1 MLVYEGIKAGFIN
14 DVNLNLIVNKI
25 YEKYQKYFGRTSESQ
40 LNSWKN
46 SMQYMRGVLDDN
58 EIPDNAG
65 VAIEFNIPTTS
76 KRIDFILSGRD
87 RNKKDS
93 VIIIELKQWEN
104 CDAVEGKDGIVSTFT
119 GHAIREVTH
128 PSYQAM
134 SYANLIKDFNETV
147 QLEDIGLYPCAFLH
161 NYVLSEDDPI
171 CSSQYQ
177 EYIKEAPMFGA
188 NDFMKLRRFIKKYIQ
203 EGDDRETLY
212 KIENG
217 KIRPSKRLQD
227 SLAKMLQGNK
237 EFNMIDEQKVIY
249 EEAIRMAIDT
259 LSSNEKNVLVVQGGP
274 GTGKSVLAI
283 NLLVELTNR
292 NMTCF
297 YVTKNAAPRAVF
309 RDKLKGSFK
318 MTYINNLFQGSG
330 QFTEA
335 ESNEIDCL
343 IVDEAHRLNAKSGM
357 FQNLGE
363 NQIKEIIN
371 ASNFSIFFIDE
382 DQKVTLKDIGS
393 VDEIKKYAK
402 ELNAGIKIVE
412 LESQF
417 RCNGSDGYLAW
428 LDNVL
433 DIRKTANFDGMDFDY
448 DFRVV
453 DNPNEL
459 RKLIE
464 EKNKI
469 NNKSRLV
476 AGYCWDWI
484 SSGKNDSNV
493 HDIVIPEYNF
503 EMSWNL
509 GNSQTWAI
517 DPMSINEVG
526 CIHTCQ
532 GLEFDYVGVIIGE
545 DIRYENGKIIT
556 DYTRRAKTDQ
566 SLKGI
571 NKIAK
576 EQGQEVANQIA
587 DKIIKNTYRTLMTRG
602 MKGCYVYCM
611 NVDLQNYLKRKS
623 KFPRALLKKVNSDIN

>member
-1 MLVYEGIKAGFIN
+1 MLVYEGVKSSFIN

-25 YEKYQKYFGRTSESQ
+25 YEKYQKYFGRTSDSQ

-93 VIIIELKQWEN
+93 VIIIELKQWEK

-188 NDFMKLRRFIKKYIQ
+188 NDFMKLRRFIKKYIL

-227 SLAKMLQGNK
+227 SLTKMLQGNK

-249 EEAIRMAIDT
+249 EDAIRMAIDT
-259 LSSNEKNVLVVQGGP
+259 LSANEKNVLVVQGGP

-297 YVTKNAAPRAVF
+297 YVTKNAAPREVF

-318 MTYINNLFQGSG
+318 VSYINNLFQGSG
-330 QFTEA
+330 SFTEA
-335 ESNEIDCL
+335 ESNEVDCL
-343 IVDEAHRLNAKSGM
+343 IVDEAHRLNAKSGVY
-357 FQNLGE
+357 QNLGE

-417 RCNGSDGYLAW
+417 RCNGSDGYLSW

-433 DIRKTANFDGMDFDY
+433 EIRKTANFDNMDFDY
-448 DFRVV
+448 DFRVI

-459 RKLIE
+459 KRLIE

-476 AGYCWDWI
+476 AGYCWNWI

-509 GNSQTWAI
+509 EKSQPWAI
-517 DPMSINEVG
+517 DPTSVNEVG

-532 GLEFDYVGVIIGE
+532 GLEFDYVGVIIGD
-545 DIRYENGKIIT
+545 DIRYEDGHIVT
-556 DYTRRAKTDQ
+556 DYTKRAKTDQ
-566 SLKGI
+566 SLRGI
-571 NKIAK
+571 QKIAK
-576 EQGQEVANQIA
+576 EQGQDVANEIA

-602 MKGCYVYCM
+602 MKGCYIYCIDQKLQVYFK
-611 NVDLQNYLKRKS
+611 NKLSTK
-623 KFPRALLKKVNSDIN
+623 II

>member
-1 MLVYEGIKAGFIN
+1 MLVYEGIKSDFID
-14 DVNLNLIVNKI
+14 DVNINKI
-25 YEKYQKYFGRTSESQ
+25 VDKIYDRYKQYFGKTSESQ

-46 SMQYMRGVLDDN
+46 SMQYMRGVLDDD
-58 EIPDNAG
+58 EIPNNAG

-93 VIIIELKQWEN
+93 VIIIELKQWET
-104 CDAVEGKDGIVSTFT
+104 CEAVEGKDAIVSTFT
-119 GHAIREVTH
+119 GGAVREVAH
-128 PSYQAM
+128 PSYQAL

-147 QLEDIGLYPCAFLH
+147 QLESIGLYPCAFLH
-161 NYVLSEDDPI
+161 NYDLNDNDPI

-177 EYIKEAPMFGA
+177 EYINEAPMFGS
-188 NDFMKLRRFIKKYIQ
+188 NDFEKLRKFIKKYIA
-203 EGDDRETLY
+203 EGDDRELLY

-249 EEAIRMAIDT
+249 EDVIRMAIDT
-259 LSSNEKNVLVVQGGP
+259 VASNSKNVLIVQGGP

-283 NLLVELTNR
+283 NLLVELTKR
-292 NMTCF
+292 GMTSF

-309 RDKLKGSFK
+309 RDKLRGSFT

-330 QFTEA
+330 QFVEA
-335 ESNEIDCL
+335 ESNEINCL
-343 IVDEAHRLNAKSGM
+343 IVDEAHRLNEKSGLFANM
-357 FQNLGE
+357 GE
-363 NQIKEIIN
+363 NQVKEIIN

-393 VDEIKKYAK
+393 IDEIKKYSQ
-402 ELNAGIKIVE
+402 ELGAGIKEVE

-428 LDNVL
+428 LDNIL
-433 DIRKTANFDGMDFDY
+433 DIRQTANYDIDDFDY
-448 DFRVV
+448 DFRVI
-453 DNPNEL
+453 DDPNEL
-459 RKLIE
+459 RRLIE
-464 EKNKI
+464 EKNKE

-476 AGYCWDWI
+476 AGYCWNWI
-484 SSGKNDSNV
+484 SEGKNNSDV

-517 DPMSINEVG
+517 DPMSVKEIG

-532 GLEFDYVGVIIGE
+532 GLEFDYVGVIIG
-545 DIRYENGKIIT
+545 DDLRYEDGQIVT
-556 DYTRRAKTDQ
+556 DYTKRAKTDQ

-571 NKIAK
+571 NRMNPITAK
-576 EQGQEVANQIA
+576 RIT
-587 DKIIKNTYRTLMTRG
+587 DKLIKNTYRTLMTRG
-602 MKGCYVYCM
+602 MKGCYVYC
-611 NVDLQNYLKRKS
+611 VDKKLQEYI
-623 KFPRALLKKVNSDIN
+623 KKVMK

>member
-1 MLVYEGIKAGFIN
+1 MLVYEGIKSGFID
-14 DVNLNLIVNKI
+14 DVNLNRIVDKI
-25 YEKYQKYFGRTSESQ
+25 YDRYKQFFGRTSESQ

-87 RNKKDS
+87 NNRKDS
-93 VIIIELKQWEN
+93 VIIIELKQWETCN
-104 CDAVEGKDGIVSTFT
+104 AVEGKDGIVSTFT
-119 GHAIREVTH
+119 GGGVREVAH
-128 PSYQAM
+128 PSYQAL

-147 QLEDIGLYPCAFLH
+147 QLDNIGLYPCAFLH
-161 NYVLSEDDPI
+161 NYDLRDTDPI
-171 CSSQYQ
+171 CSTQYQ
-177 EYIKEAPMFGA
+177 EYIKEAPMFGS
-188 NDFMKLRRFIKKYIQ
+188 NDFEKLRRFIKRYIV
-203 EGDDRETLY
+203 EGDDRELLY

-217 KIRPSKRLQD
+217 RIRPSKRLQD
-227 SLAKMLQGNK
+227 SLSKMLQGNK

-249 EEAIRMAIDT
+249 EDAIRMAIDT
-259 LSSNEKNVLVVQGGP
+259 VSSNDKNVLVVQGGP

-283 NLLVELTNR
+283 NLLVELTKR

-309 RDKLKGSFK
+309 RDKLKGTFK
-318 MTYINNLFQGSG
+318 MAYINNLFQGSG

-335 ESNEIDCL
+335 DKNEVNVL
-343 IVDEAHRLNAKSGM
+343 VVDEAHRLNAKSGM

-371 ASNFSIFFIDE
+371 AANFSIFFIDE

-393 VDEIKKYAK
+393 VDEIKKYAN
-402 ELNAGIKIVE
+402 ELGAGVKIVE

-433 DIRKTANFDGMDFDY
+433 GIRETANYDLDDFQY
-448 DFRVV
+448 DFKVI
-453 DNPNEL
+453 DSPNDL
-459 RKLIE
+459 RRLIE
-464 EKNKI
+464 EKNSI

-476 AGYCWDWI
+476 AGYCWNWI
-484 SSGKNDSNV
+484 SEGKNNSEV
-493 HDIVIPEYNF
+493 HDIVIPEYNC

-517 DPMSINEVG
+517 DPMSVNEIG

-532 GLEFDYVGVIIGE
+532 GLEFDYVGVIIGD
-545 DIRYENGKIIT
+545 DIRYEDGQIIT
-556 DYTRRAKTDQ
+556 DYRKRASTDQ

-571 NKIAK
+571 NKIAS
-576 EQGQEVANQIA
+576 EYGQDVANKIA
-587 DKIIKNTYRTLMTRG
+587 DRIIKNTYRTLMTRG
-602 MKGCYVYCM
+602 MKGCYVYC
-611 NVDLQNYLKRKS
+611 VDKKLQEYLKEKTR
-623 KFPRALLKKVNSDIN
+623 

>member
-1 MLVYEGIKAGFIN
+1 MLVYEGIKSGFIE
-14 DVNLNLIVNKI
+14 DVNLNKIVDKI
-25 YEKYQKYFGRTSESQ
+25 YDKYKQLFGRTSESQ

-46 SMQYMRGVLDDN
+46 SMQYMRGVLDDSG
-58 EIPDNAG
+58 IPNNAG

-87 RNKKDS
+87 SKRKDS
-93 VIIIELKQWEN
+93 VIIIELKQWETCN
-104 CDAVEGKDGIVSTFT
+104 AVENKDGIVSTFT
-119 GHAIREVTH
+119 GGAIREVAH

-147 QLEDIGLYPCAFLH
+147 QLDEIGLYPCAFLH
-161 NYVLSEDDPI
+161 NYDLKDDDPI

-177 EYIKEAPMFGA
+177 EYIKEAPMFGT
-188 NDFMKLRRFIKKYIQ
+188 NDFGKLRNFIKKYIV
-203 EGDDRETLY
+203 EGDDRELLY

-217 KIRPSKRLQD
+217 RIRPSKRLQD
-227 SLAKMLQGNK
+227 SLAQMLQGNK

-249 EEAIRMAIDT
+249 EDAIRMAIDT
-259 LSSNEKNVLVVQGGP
+259 VASNTKNVFVVQGGP

-292 NMTCF
+292 NMTTF

-309 RDKLKGSFK
+309 RDKLKGTFK
-318 MTYINNLFQGSG
+318 MAYINNLFQGSG
-330 QFTEA
+330 QFTDA
-335 ESNEIDCL
+335 SKNEIDCL

-393 VDEIKKYAK
+393 VDEIKRYAN
-402 ELNAGIKIVE
+402 ELGAGIKIVE

-428 LDNVL
+428 LDNL
-433 DIRKTANFDGMDFDY
+433 LEIRKTANFDDMDFNY
-448 DFRVV
+448 DFRVL
-453 DNPNEL
+453 DNPNDL
-459 RKLIE
+459 RNLIE
-464 EKNKI
+464 EKNRE
-469 NNKSRLV
+469 NNKSRIV

-484 SSGKNDSNV
+484 SEGKNNSNI

-517 DPMSINEVG
+517 DSTSVKEVG

-545 DIRYENGKIIT
+545 DLRYENGKIVT
-556 DYTRRAKTDQ
+556 DYSKRAKTDQ

-571 NKIAK
+571 NKIVK
-576 EQGQEVANQIA
+576 EQGQEEAYKIA
-587 DKIIKNTYRTLMTRG
+587 DSIIKNTYRTLMTRG
-602 MKGCYVYCM
+602 MKGCYVYCTNKELSM
-611 NVDLQNYLKRKS
+611 YIKNK
-623 KFPRALLKKVNSDIN
+623 LKKEE

>member
-1 MLVYEGIKAGFIN
+1 MLVYEGIKSSFID
-14 DVNLNLIVNKI
+14 DVNLNKIVGKI
-25 YEKYQKYFGRTSESQ
+25 YDKYKQFFGRTSESQ

-46 SMQYMRGVLDDN
+46 SMQYMRGVLDDR

-87 RNKKDS
+87 GNKKDS

-104 CDAVEGKDGIVSTFT
+104 CNAVEGKDGIVSTFT
-119 GHAIREVTH
+119 GGGIREVTH

-147 QLEDIGLYPCAFLH
+147 QLDEIGLYPCAFLH
-161 NYVLSEDDPI
+161 NYDLRDDDPI

-177 EYIKEAPMFGA
+177 DYIKEAPMFGT
-188 NDFMKLRRFIKKYIQ
+188 NDFEKLRRFIKKYIV
-203 EGDDRETLY
+203 EGDDRELLY

-217 KIRPSKRLQD
+217 RIKPSKRLQD
-227 SLAKMLQGNK
+227 SLAKMLQGNR

-249 EEAIRMAIDT
+249 EDAIRMAIDT
-259 LSSNEKNVLVVQGGP
+259 LASNSKNVLVVQGGP

-283 NLLVELTNR
+283 NLLVEFTKR
-292 NMTCF
+292 NMTSF

-335 ESNEIDCL
+335 EKNEIDCL

-371 ASNFSIFFIDE
+371 ASNFSVFFIDE

-393 VDEIKKYAK
+393 VDEIKKYAN
-402 ELNAGIKIVE
+402 ELGAGIRIVE

-417 RCNGSDGYLAW
+417 RCNGSDGYLSW
-428 LDNVL
+428 LDNML
-433 DIRKTANFDGMDFDY
+433 EIRKTANFDDMDFDY
-448 DFRVV
+448 DFRVL
-453 DNPNEL
+453 DDPNEV
-459 RKLIE
+459 RRLIE
-464 EKNKI
+464 EKNRI
-469 NNKSRLV
+469 NNKSRMV
-476 AGYCWDWI
+476 AGYCWNWI
-484 SSGKNDSNV
+484 SEGKNNSDI
-493 HDIVIPEYNF
+493 HDIVIPEHNF

-517 DPMSINEVG
+517 DPMSVNEIG

-532 GLEFDYVGVIIGE
+532 GLEFDYVGVIIGD
-545 DIRYENGKIIT
+545 DIRYENGQIVT
-556 DYTRRAKTDQ
+556 DYTERAKTDQ

-576 EQGQEVANQIA
+576 EEGIEEANKVADA
-587 DKIIKNTYRTLMTRG
+587 IIKNTYRTLMTRG
-602 MKGCYVYCM
+602 MKGCYVYCI
-611 NVDLQNYLKRKS
+611 DKKLQEYLKNKS
-623 KFPRALLKKVNSDIN
+623 NVV

>member
-1 MLVYEGIKAGFIN
+1 MLVYEGVKSGFID
-14 DVNLNLIVNKI
+14 DVNLNKIVDKI
-25 YEKYQKYFGRTSESQ
+25 YDKYKQFFGRTSESQ

-46 SMQYMRGVLDDN
+46 SMQYMRGVLDDKD
-58 EIPDNAG
+58 IPDNAG

-87 RNKKDS
+87 NNRKDS
-93 VIIIELKQWEN
+93 VIIIELKQWET
-104 CDAVEGKDGIVSTFT
+104 CTAVEGKDGIVSTFT
-119 GHAIREVTH
+119 GGGIREVTH

-147 QLEDIGLYPCAFLH
+147 QLDDIGLYPCAFLH
-161 NYVLSEDDPI
+161 NYDLRSDDPI
-171 CSSQYQ
+171 CSEQYQ
-177 EYIKEAPMFGA
+177 EYIKEAPMFGT
-188 NDFMKLRRFIKKYIQ
+188 NDFEKLRTFIKRYIV
-203 EGDDRETLY
+203 EGDDRELLY

-217 KIRPSKRLQD
+217 RIRPSKRLQD
-227 SLAKMLQGNK
+227 SLSKMLLGNK

-249 EEAIRMAIDT
+249 EDAIAMAIDT
-259 LSSNEKNVLVVQGGP
+259 VANNTKNVLVVQGGP

-283 NLLVELTNR
+283 NLLVELTKR
-292 NMTCF
+292 NMTSF

-309 RDKLKGSFK
+309 RDKLKGTFK

-335 ESNEIDCL
+335 DKNEVDCL

-371 ASNFSIFFIDE
+371 ASNFSVFFIDE
-382 DQKVTLKDIGS
+382 DQRVTLKDIGS
-393 VDEIKKYAK
+393 VDEIKKYANQ
-402 ELNAGIKIVE
+402 LGAGIKIVE

-417 RCNGSDGYLAW
+417 RCNGSDGYLSW
-428 LDNVL
+428 LDNLL
-433 DIRKTANFDGMDFDY
+433 DIRKTANFDDMDFDY

-453 DNPNEL
+453 DDPNEL
-459 RKLIE
+459 RRLIE
-464 EKNKI
+464 EKNKT

-476 AGYCWDWI
+476 AGYCWNWI
-484 SSGKNDSNV
+484 SEGKNNTDI
-493 HDIVIPEYNF
+493 HDIVIPEHNF

-517 DPMSINEVG
+517 DPVSVNEIG

-532 GLEFDYVGVIIGE
+532 GLEFDYVGVILGD
-545 DIRYENGKIIT
+545 DIRYENGQILT
-556 DYTRRAKTDQ
+556 DYKKRAATDQ
-566 SLKGI
+566 SIKGI

-576 EQGQEVANQIA
+576 EEGQDNANQIA
-587 DKIIKNTYRTLMTRG
+587 DNIIKNTYRTLMTRG
-602 MKGCYVYCM
+602 MKGCYVYCTDK
-611 NVDLQNYLKRKS
+611 DLQEYIKNKIS
-623 KFPRALLKKVNSDIN
+623 

>member
-1 MLVYEGIKAGFIN
+1 MLVYEGIKSGFID
-14 DVNLNLIVNKI
+14 DVNLNRIVDKI
-25 YEKYQKYFGRTSESQ
+25 YDRYKQFFGRTSESQ

-65 VAIEFNIPTTS
+65 VAIEFNILTTS

-87 RNKKDS
+87 NNRKDS
-93 VIIIELKQWEN
+93 VIIIELKQWEICN
-104 CDAVEGKDGIVSTFT
+104 AVEGKDGIVSTFT
-119 GHAIREVTH
+119 GGGVREVAH
-128 PSYQAM
+128 PSYQAL

-147 QLEDIGLYPCAFLH
+147 QLDDIGLYPCAFLH
-161 NYVLSEDDPI
+161 NYDLRDTDPI

-177 EYIKEAPMFGA
+177 EYIKEAPMFGS
-188 NDFMKLRRFIKKYIQ
+188 NDFEKMRRFIKKYIV
-203 EGDDRETLY
+203 EGDDRELLY

-217 KIRPSKRLQD
+217 RIRPSKRLQD
-227 SLAKMLQGNK
+227 SLSKMLQGNK

-249 EEAIRMAIDT
+249 EDAIRMAIDT
-259 LSSNEKNVLVVQGGP
+259 VSSNDKNVLVVQGGP

-283 NLLVELTNR
+283 NLLVELTKR

-309 RDKLKGSFK
+309 KDRLKGTFK
-318 MTYINNLFQGSG
+318 LSYIDNLFQGSG
-330 QFTEA
+330 QFTES
-335 ESNEIDCL
+335 ETNEVDVL
-343 IVDEAHRLNAKSGM
+343 VVDEAHRLNAKSGM

-371 ASNFSIFFIDE
+371 TANFSIFFIDE

-393 VDEIKKYAK
+393 VDEIKKYAN
-402 ELNAGIKIVE
+402 ELGTGIKIVE

-433 DIRKTANFDGMDFDY
+433 DIRKTANYDLDDFQY
-448 DFRVV
+448 DFKVI
-453 DNPNEL
+453 DSPNTL
-459 RKLIE
+459 RDLIE
-464 EKNKI
+464 EKNRE

-476 AGYCWDWI
+476 AGYCWNWI
-484 SSGKNDSNV
+484 NEGKNNSNI

-517 DPMSINEVG
+517 DPASVNEIG

-532 GLEFDYVGVIIGE
+532 GLEFDYVGVIIGD
-545 DIRYENGKIIT
+545 DIRYEDGQIIT
-556 DYTRRAKTDQ
+556 DYRKRASTDQ

-571 NKIAK
+571 NKIAN
-576 EQGQEVANQIA
+576 EYGQDEANRIA
-587 DKIIKNTYRTLMTRG
+587 DRIIKNTYRTLMTRG
-602 MKGCYVYCM
+602 MKGCYVYC
-611 NVDLQNYLKRKS
+611 VDKNLQNYLK
-623 KFPRALLKKVNSDIN
+623 KVRDFSL